1 MYLPSVVGIAMKKR
15 VHGVHGALFVD
26 VYSLHPCLS
35 SLVTKCLSS
44 EKKLCFIMH
53 YDVRMG
59 KGHLS
64 NTWALKKNQK
74 VNKYI
79 FLFFVL
85 PKPMYKSSS
94 HHHQQLQQQPGSLD
108 LLAYVY
114 R

>member
-64 NTWALKKNQK
+64 NTWALKNQK
-74 VNKYI
+74 VNKYRL
-79 FLFFVL
+79 LFFVL
-85 PKPMYKSSS
+85 PKPMYRSSS
-94 HHHQQLQQQPGSLD
+94 HHHQQQQQQPGSLD

>member
-64 NTWALKKNQK
+64 NTWALKKIRKLTN
-74 VNKYI
+74 I
-79 FLFFVL
+79 DFFFLFYQNPSIKVL
-85 PKPMYKSSS
+85 PTTTNNYNSN
-94 HHHQQLQQQPGSLD
+94 QG
-108 LLAYVY
+108 